1 MKKEIIKFAGKYHYS
16 DCKFPT
22 EDQAVCNCPNN
33 LKPNKDMTTP
43 KENLSKKRIPN
54 CQECQF
60 ENGEHSQEC
69 SHYVEPEMPKLED
82 WEKEFICWFN
92 LIDGEANGGLSDEE
106 WTKKYGDKA
115 LKDLLIKKIRQLL
128 ATEEDRIRKDAELD
142 DIRPEWIEDK
152 IEQARQETL
161 KECLEIINHS
171 IDKTDAYGEIN
182 KKLNETKP

>member
-1 MKKEIIKFAGKYHYS
+1 MKEK
-16 DCKFPT
+16 
-22 EDQAVCNCPNN
+22 
-33 LKPNKDMTTP
+33 LKQ
-43 KENLSKKRIPN
+43 IPN

-60 ENGEHSQEC
+60 EDGEHSQEC
-69 SHYVEPEMPKLED
+69 SHYVEPEIPELEKED

-142 DIRPEWIEDK
+142 DTRPEWIEDK
-152 IEQARQETL
+152 IKQVRQETL

-171 IDKTDAYGEIN
+171 IDKSDAFSEIN
-182 KKLNETKP
+182 QLLKKNERKP